1 MLQIQHENISCR
13 QAVTDRSSKHISNA
27 QQVVN
32 MQNSVIQFGNTPSA
46 VTPVTK
52 RPVIAPAALGPER
65 AVRDEIDS
73 LIRTGIDSGKIREGM
88 IYISVT
94 GYTQCTYSLIRSY
107 LAGNLVLYR
116 AASQMLFNFPQDS
129 AYLEIHP
136 KGPKVPDTDPRPDF
150 AGNDTNWTPF
160 TSDIQVAYAAMGFGK
175 ELVRRYLSS
184 GAIDP
189 DKPLYIIQQITV
201 KPPIPIAFAM
211 DGEVQIKGVLRADRL
226 HSQYSLDDVYPGVR
240 DLKIREMLGIEGT
253 VPSFKQAEYDKI
265 HRPGYERPE
274 FLK

>member
-1 MLQIQHENISCR
+1 MLQSEHESISR
-13 QAVTDRSSKHISNA
+13 KKAVADRDSRHISNA
-27 QQVVN
+27 QQVIN

-46 VTPVTK
+46 VTPATK
-52 RPVIAPAALGPER
+52 RPVAAPPALSPEQ
-65 AVRDEIDS
+65 AVRYEIDS
-73 LIRTGIDSGKIREGM
+73 LIQAGIGSGKIKADT
-88 IYISVT
+88 IFISHF
-94 GYTQCTYSLIRSY
+94 GYTEDTLNLIRCY

-116 AASQMLFNFPQDS
+116 AASQMMFNFPQDS

-136 KGPKVPDTDPRPDF
+136 KGPKEPDTDPRPDF

-160 TSDIQVAYAAMGFGK
+160 TSNIEIAYAAMGFGK
-175 ELVRRYLSS
+175 DLVRQYLST

-211 DGEVQIKGVLRADRL
+211 DGEVQIKGALTADRL
-226 HSQYSLDDVYPGVR
+226 HSRYSLEDDYPGVSGI
-240 DLKIREMLGIEGT
+240 KIREMLGIEGAI
-253 VPSFKQAEYDKI
+253 PSFQQAEYDKI